1 MRILV
6 IRRGA
11 IGDVIV
17 TLPTVEI
24 LRKNYPDAYME
35 VIGNPGY
42 WEIAYKR
49 GYIDAVSKGD
59 TSLVPELYVRDRKL
73 SKEASDYFSAFDLI
87 IGYASDPEGIVTEN
101 LRKTGAKRVIT
112 CHPFPKEDNLHAAD
126 YTALVL
132 REIGLEVSP
141 PLIPRIYLKEEDLYF
156 ASRFLSSID
165 FKSKETH
172 SNASLQSEFG
182 PNLPNKPLVAIHPRT
197 HGVKGLPIEKFI
209 NIGHWIDNTFGATT
223 IWITGQAEEENT
235 DMIKSNFPSSP
246 LLHLHA
252 LPKVAAVLSLSDL
265 YFGCDTGI
273 SHLAAA
279 AGVRVLALFGPTDP
293 NVWGPR
299 GKRVW
304 IIKANDMSKFKED
317 ILKDAILGCSRGNDL
332 EEYKILHV

>member
-87 IGYASDPEGIVTEN
+87 IGYASDPEGIVADN

-141 PLIPRIYLKEEDLYF
+141 PLVPRIYLKEEDLYF
-156 ASRFLSSID
+156 ASRFLSDS
-165 FKSKETH
+165 
-172 SNASLQSEFG
+172 SNR
-182 PNLPNKPLVAIHPRT
+182 PLVAIHPRT
-197 HGVKGLPIEKFI
+197 YGVKGLPLERFISIGRWIENK
-209 NIGHWIDNTFGATT
+209 IGRRT
-223 IWITGQAEEENT
+223 IWIIGQAEEENI

-252 LPKVAAVLSLSDL
+252 LPKVAAVLSLSSL

-279 AGVRVLALFGPTDP
+279 AGVRILALFGPTDP
-293 NVWGPR
+293 HVWGPR
-299 GKRVW
+299 GKRVR
-304 IIKANDMSKFKED
+304 IIKANDMSNFKED
-317 ILKDAILGCSRGNDL
+317 TLKDAILRCSRENNL
-332 EEYKILHV
+332 EEYEILHV